1 VDFDKVISAH
11 AQWKMKFRA
20 AINRKEQLN
29 AQDIARDDLCELGK
43 WIHSSGTAKY
53 SHNGAFTQLVG
64 EHKQFHRC
72 AGEVAQT
79 INQRNYDHAERL
91 IGAES
96 KFSEASNL
104 VISTLGRMKRV

>member
-1 VDFDKVISAH
+1 MISAH

-29 AQDIARDDLCELGK
+29 SHDISRDDLCELGK
-43 WIHSSGTAKY
+43 WIHSSGTARY

-79 INQRNYDHAERL
+79 INQRNYDHAAKM
-91 IGAES
+91 IGTTS
-96 KFSEASNL
+96 KFSDASNQ
-104 VISTLGRMKRV
+104 VIATLGHMNRSGSRG